1 MDFQTLILFVVL
13 GLAIIAFI
21 REMFPMEVVGFTAM
35 VILII
40 FGIVTPKEAVE
51 GFSNSAVVTVG
62 ALFVLSHAMVK
73 TNILNLLVTNL
84 ENFGGKRK
92 WLVIGILL
100 TSVAI
105 VSSLINNVAAVAI
118 TMPLIFAKRASRTGL
133 ESNAWNLPTVF

>member
-1 MDFQTLILFVVL
+1 
-13 GLAIIAFI
+13 
-21 REMFPMEVVGFTAM
+21 MEVVGFTAM

-118 TMPLIFAKRASRTGL
+118 TMPLA
-133 ESNAWNLPTVF
+133 